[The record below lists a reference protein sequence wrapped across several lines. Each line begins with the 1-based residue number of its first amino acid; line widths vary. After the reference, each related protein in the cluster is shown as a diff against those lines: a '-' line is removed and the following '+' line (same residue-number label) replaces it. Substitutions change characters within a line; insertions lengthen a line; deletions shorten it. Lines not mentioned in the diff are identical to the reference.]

1 MGVLMKKKPLKFQ
14 AAPVSFWAE
23 MFGEE
28 NPEWPL
34 FVRELRGKSG
44 VYIIRDRETKA
55 VLYVGESHSGR
66 LKKTLLRH
74 FQAWSG
80 KTAGPT
86 FSRNSVEI
94 AVEVTPDESAVA
106 RQNRLIA
113 DLRPAL
119 NRINPEGAEI
129 DEPF

>member
-1 MGVLMKKKPLKFQ
+1 MEMLMKKKPLKFQ
-14 AAPVSFWAE
+14 AAPISFWAE
-23 MFGEE
+23 MFGQE

-55 VLYVGESHSGR
+55 VLYVGESHTGR

-94 AVEVTPDESAVA
+94 AIETTSESAAVT
-106 RQNRLIA
+106 RQNALIA

-119 NRINPEGAEI
+119 NRINPDGETDA
-129 DEPF
+129 DPF

>member
-1 MGVLMKKKPLKFQ
+1 MKKKPLKFQ
-14 AAPVSFWAE
+14 AAPISFWAE
-23 MFGEE
+23 MFGQE

-55 VLYVGESHSGR
+55 VLYVGESHTGR

-94 AVEVTPDESAVA
+94 AIETTSESAAVT
-106 RQNRLIA
+106 RQNALIA

-119 NRINPEGAEI
+119 NRINPDGETDA
-129 DEPF
+129 DPF